1 MSDVEVRQRILSLP
15 GLMENGVFIGET
27 RYRQLLSNQ
36 NPPLSTREFED
47 QLRSAILQEKLRT
60 SVTGGCRCPTP
71 TSPPSS
77 SAATRR

>member
-1 MSDVEVRQRILSLP
+1 MRQRILSLP
-15 GLMENGVFIGET
+15 AFMENGAFIGET

-60 SVTGGCRCPTP
+60 SVTGWMSVPDADVAAEFRG
-71 TSPPSS
+71 
-77 SAATRR
+77 ATRR